1 VHENVLRVKSVDE
14 LWSMLRDRTGR
25 PGYKANYGTEA
36 DFEADVWKR
45 VIDLARDLGL
55 DVEPSCLTSHAIHR
69 ERSASAW
76 REFLREP
83 AGPDVKALGSHNRL
97 DVVLRHPSHGSIGI
111 EVKYLGPTGHAG
123 KLTQAL
129 GQALLMLRASN
140 TGSSAFANAR
150 RRCVLPKRTIENGS
164 GRNSGRQPDE
174 KRMTPGSALE
184 GSRERLRR
192 LEAGWSGGPPAAS
205 A

>member
-1 VHENVLRVKSVDE
+1 VHENVLRVKNVDE

-45 VIDLARDLGL
+45 VIGLARDLGL
-55 DVEPSCLTSHAIHR
+55 DVERSCLTSHAIHR

-111 EVKYLGPTGHAG
+111 EVKCLGPTGHAG

-129 GQALLMLRASN
+129 GQALLGLWHRDRVIVIIHSGTVSADTRSQLRN
-140 TGSSAFANAR
+140 IGTKV
-150 RRCVLPKRTIENGS
+150 CNGT
-164 GRNSGRQPDE
+164 
-174 KRMTPGSALE
+174 KMALVVV
-184 GSRERLRR
+184 
-192 LEAGWSGGPPAAS
+192 P
-205 A
+205 